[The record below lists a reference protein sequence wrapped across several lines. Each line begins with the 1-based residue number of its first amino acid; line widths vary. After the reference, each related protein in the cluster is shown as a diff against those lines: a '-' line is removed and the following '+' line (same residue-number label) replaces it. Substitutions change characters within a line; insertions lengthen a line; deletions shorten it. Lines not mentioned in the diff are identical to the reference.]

1 MNGKIAL
8 QWKNGLLMASLFV
21 LVLGPVVVLGGSKTI
36 YVDED
41 NDKGSQDGSHDHPYS
56 TIGKALKHA
65 KKSTVI
71 FVAKGTYKEN
81 VTLPKNTKLVG
92 GKKTGDVVIKGDN
105 DKPTITMKDDTEVS
119 KITVSGGRHGIRV
132 EEYAEAKII
141 DTVVKDS
148 VRDGIHI
155 DKGTLA
161 KKDQVFIE
169 KSSIRGNRLAGIF
182 SEKRSL
188 IVLETDIEKNG
199 DGVDLVAGVKVW
211 FDKDR
216 IFENRGSGFKLVLD
230 GTSFWAKNTSIR
242 RNAREAVE
250 VNAYGAVGTIGF
262 KKSTLIDNGR
272 YGVAKVGRVSNA
284 SFKDIHFDGSRL
296 EGNRLGAVSPALWIR

>member
-21 LVLGPVVVLGGSKTI
+21 LVLGPVVVLGGTKTI

-56 TIGKALKHA
+56 TIGKAV
-65 KKSTVI
+65 KKVKGSTVI

-81 VTLPKNTKLVG
+81 ITLPKNTKLVG
-92 GKKTGDVVIKGDN
+92 GKKTSDVVIKGDN
-105 DKPTITMKDDTEVS
+105 DAPTITMKDDTEVN
-119 KITVSGGRHGIRV
+119 KITISGGRHGIRV

-148 VRDGIHI
+148 NRDGVHI

-188 IVLETDIEKNG
+188 VVLETDIERNG
-199 DGVDLVAGVKVW
+199 DGVDLVAGVKAW

-216 IFENRGSGFKLVLD
+216 IFENRGSGFKLVID
-230 GTSFWAKNTSIR
+230 GASFWAKNTSIR
-242 RNAREAVE
+242 RNAREGVE
-250 VNAYGAVGTIGF
+250 VNAYGALGTIGF
-262 KKSTLIDNGR
+262 KKSTMIDNGR
-272 YGVAKVGRVSNA
+272 YGLAKVGRVPNA
-284 SFKDIHFDGSRL
+284 SFKDIHLDGSRL
-296 EGNRLGAVSPALWIR
+296 EGNQLGAVSAALWIR

>member
-8 QWKNGLLMASLFV
+8 QWKNGFLMAALFV
-21 LVLGPVVVLGGSKTI
+21 LVLGPVVAFGGTKTI

-41 NDKGSQDGSHDHPYS
+41 NNKGSQDGSHDHPYS
-56 TIGKALKHA
+56 TIGKAV
-65 KKSTVI
+65 KKVKGSTVI

-81 VTLPKNTKLVG
+81 ITLPKDTKLVG
-92 GKKTGDVVIKGDN
+92 GKKMGDVVIKGDD
-105 DKPTITMKDDTEVS
+105 DKPTITMKNNTEVN

-141 DTVVKDS
+141 DTVVKNS

-169 KSSIRGNRLAGIF
+169 KSSIHDNRLAGIF

-188 IVLETDIEKNG
+188 VVLETDIERNG
-199 DGVDLVAGVKVW
+199 DGVDLVAGVKAW
-211 FDKDR
+211 FDQDR
-216 IFENRGSGFKLVLD
+216 VLDNRGSGLKLVID
-230 GTSFWAKNTSIR
+230 GTSFWTKNTSIR
-242 RNAREAVE
+242 RNGREGVE
-250 VNAYGAVGTIGF
+250 VNGYGATGTIGF
-262 KKSTLIDNGR
+262 KKSTVIDNGR
-272 YGVAKVGRVSNA
+272 YGIAKVARVSKA
-284 SFKDIHFDGSRL
+284 AIQDIHLDNSRI
-296 EGNRLGAVSPALWIR
+296 EGNRLGSVSPTLWLQ